1 MMFPRRYRSLLY
13 KLIIIVP
20 LAWLVVVMFF
30 YSDKRGGAEENSA
43 MKAPSGVG
51 EKAGEAEPQVQQRPE
66 TKAAAGEETKEEGE
80 ESNQHRKEKEEESR
94 DDHRQVLAMPYDP
107 EAPGEMGKPVKI
119 EKPDKETKKKIDDGW
134 NDNAFNQYVSDMISV
149 HRRLPDPRDE
159 WCKASDRFLSDLP
172 ATSVVVCFH
181 NEAWSVLLRTVH
193 SILDRSP
200 KHLIDEIILV
210 DDAST
215 MDHLKEKLEDHV
227 KQFPQVRVVRAP
239 ERVGLI
245 RARLLGAKYVKAPV
259 VTFLDSHCECTE
271 GWLEPLLDRIARNSS
286 NVVCPVIDVID
297 DDTLEYHSRDS
308 GGVNVGGFDWN
319 LQFNWHAVPD
329 HEKERHEHT
338 AEAVRSPTMA
348 GGLFSIDKNF
358 FEKLGTYDSGF
369 DIWGGENLELSFKE
383 CVMTLCTF
391 VLCL

>member
-1 MMFPRRYRSLLY
+1 MIFPRRYRSLLY
-13 KLIIIVP
+13 KLVIVVP
-20 LAWLVVVMFF
+20 LTWLVVVMLF
-30 YSDKRGGAEENSA
+30 YSDKRSGGGAEQNSA
-43 MKAPSGVG
+43 A
-51 EKAGEAEPQVQQRPE
+51 EAAE
-66 TKAAAGEETKEEGE
+66 KAAAEPLVQPRPDTNAPSKESGGGDETKEEPANE
-80 ESNQHRKEKEEESR
+80 RKEEEEEKER
-94 DDHRQVLAMPYDP
+94 RRQEANNRPVLAMPYDP
-107 EAPGEMGKPVKI
+107 DAPGEMGKPVKV
-119 EKPDKETKKKIDDGW
+119 EKPDKDTKKKIDDGW
-134 NDNAFNQYVSDMISV
+134 QDNAFNQYVSDMISV

-215 MDHLKEKLEDHV
+215 MDHLKEKLEHYMTSY
-227 KQFPQVRVVRAP
+227 PQVRIVRAP

-245 RARLLGAKYVKAPV
+245 RARLMGAKFVKAPV

-271 GWLEPLLDRIARNSS
+271 GWLEPLLDRIARNST

-297 DDTLEYHSRDS
+297 DDTLEYHYRDS

-329 HEKERHEHT
+329 HEKSRHEHS

-358 FEKLGTYDSGF
+358 FERLGTYDSGF
-369 DIWGGENLELSFKE
+369 DIWGGENLELS
-383 CVMTLCTF
+383 
-391 VLCL
+391 